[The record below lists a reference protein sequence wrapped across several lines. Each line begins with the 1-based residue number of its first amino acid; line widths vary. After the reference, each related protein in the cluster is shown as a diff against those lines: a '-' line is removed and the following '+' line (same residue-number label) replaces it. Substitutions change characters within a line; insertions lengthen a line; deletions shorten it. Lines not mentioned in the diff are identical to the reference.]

1 MREPM
6 LEAYQES
13 ILRNCI
19 SVSVRVTP
27 FTTRMAAS
35 ALRSRSSCDSKGI
48 SKGSFC
54 SGACQLSMYAF
65 SGTIFTSPRFA
76 RAEALAMETACAAQA
91 ETPSRVN
98 LSVEAKPQAPL
109 ARTRM
114 PMPMD
119 SNWARVP
126 TAPFFV
132 VRSRWRMCM
141 ERTSAYVAPRSLA
154 VSSAVDVKSHMVNA
168 FQNRGGAQHEA
179 PGNYCTLSKQD

>member
-1 MREPM
+1 
-6 LEAYQES
+6 
-13 ILRNCI
+13 
-19 SVSVRVTP
+19 
-27 FTTRMAAS
+27 
-35 ALRSRSSCDSKGI
+35 
-48 SKGSFC
+48 
-54 SGACQLSMYAF
+54 
-65 SGTIFTSPRFA
+65 
-76 RAEALAMETACAAQA
+76 METAWAAQA
-91 ETPSRVN
+91 ETPARVS

-119 SNWARVP
+119 SDWARVP

-141 ERTSAYVAPRSLA
+141 ERASAYVAPRSLA